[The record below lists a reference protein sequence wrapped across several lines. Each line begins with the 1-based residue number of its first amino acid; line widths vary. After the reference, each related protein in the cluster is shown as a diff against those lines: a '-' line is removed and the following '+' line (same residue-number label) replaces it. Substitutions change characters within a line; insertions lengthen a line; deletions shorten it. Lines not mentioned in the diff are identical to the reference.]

1 MLVNRVGFSDVSGI
15 AGAAACSDADL
26 PIGELFLP
34 LPAGALTIGCSV
46 LMLGMEKKKDGG
58 GAWGHMD
65 RRFNSTS
72 ATKHLKLKIYQVF
85 FGSVYYNKDFIINE
99 GDVST

>member
-1 MLVNRVGFSDVSGI
+1 
-15 AGAAACSDADL
+15 
-26 PIGELFLP
+26 
-34 LPAGALTIGCSV
+34 
-46 LMLGMEKKKDGG
+46 
-58 GAWGHMD
+58 MD

-72 ATKHLKLKIYQVF
+72 ATKHFKLKIYQVF